1 MLIRSEHLRGIRDG
15 TITSAFRRWRR
26 PTVRAGGSLKTAIGV
41 IAIDAVDKLAIRDL
55 TLDAAREAGYPTLKE
70 LLDEV
75 RSREGTLYRI
85 RLRFAGNDSRIKL
98 RRADKFSAREGER
111 ILELLR
117 RLDSRCKRGPWTQEI
132 LVLICDHPEV
142 RASELAAQ
150 LGRDTLAFKR
160 DVRKLKELGLT
171 ESLKIGY
178 RLSPRGERV
187 LSILRQR

>member
-26 PTVRAGGSLKTAIGV
+26 PSVRAGGSLKTAIGV
-41 IAIDAVDKLAIRDL
+41 IAIDAVEKLAIRDL
-55 TLDAAREAGYPTLKE
+55 TLDAAREAGYPTLSA

-85 RLRFAGNDSRIKL
+85 RLRFAGNDPRIKL
-98 RRADKFSAREGER
+98 RRAAKFSAREGER
-111 ILELLR
+111 ILEQLR

-132 LVLICDHPEV
+132 LVLLGDHPEV
-142 RASELAAQ
+142 RASDLAAQ
-150 LGRDTLAFKR
+150 LGRDKLSFKR

-171 ESLKIGY
+171 ESQKIGY